1 MRKTIKK
8 TTKKVQKTTKKAQKF
23 INDFLAPST
32 KKEKKIRTNFW
43 MFKRFIFDF
52 SIPIIFAYGIYAII
66 AYTSLRAS
74 KKIIKSVKD
83 GDFTQ
88 YDKRLKI
95 ARQADVVLHILRM
108 IAYGG
113 LVICAFVWLFG
124 YKKPFE
130 YFWPFQQVFLILTVI
145 AELIVRWSTP
155 TDPTSLL
162 LSATILLDYQG
173 HKSTA
178 NLSNAIGKD
187 VLSDPDKTKDFLTK
201 LMYSKILGAFVTIL
215 ATGKLW
221 WDTKFKDEIN
231 IFLIIGVIIIIS
243 HCFFINYYG
252 LLDALKKLNDNQ
264 PTQTLINN
272 SIDDII
278 NKICEILGLKKCL
291 TPEQKEEFR
300 GIIFTLIKNYA
311 KQITDGNGFG
321 FTSSLFN
328 NVDPK
333 KLEKLLF
340 DLAISNGNEH
350 VLEKIEAI
358 KEIAG
363 KYMEVSKFISSSQ
376 IDNMSDEHVKLAENV
391 MNTLNQLYNNED
403 ISKEQVENII
413 NDAQTVYEE
422 LNKEYNFKQYL
433 DNNSKGENF
442 TNIEYSSLLNK

>member
-1 MRKTIKK
+1 MVRKTINKA
-8 TTKKVQKTTKKAQKF
+8 TKKAQKF

-52 SIPIIFAYGIYAII
+52 CIPIFFAYGIYAII
-66 AYTSLRAS
+66 ASTSLRAS
-74 KKIIKSVKD
+74 KKIIKTVKD

-155 TDPTSLL
+155 TDLTSLL

-178 NLSNAIGKD
+178 NLSNAVGMD
-187 VLSDPDKTKDFLTK
+187 VLLHGFNMTKDFLTK

-221 WDTKFKDEIN
+221 WDTKFKNEIN
-231 IFLIIGVIIIIS
+231 IFLIIGVIIIIG

-252 LLDALKKLNDNQ
+252 LLDALKKLNDNK

-272 SIDDII
+272 SIDDVI
-278 NKICEILGLKKCL
+278 NKICEILELKKCL

-300 GIIFTLIKNYA
+300 GIIFTLIQNYA

-321 FTSSLFN
+321 FTSSLFK

-340 DLAISNGNEH
+340 DLAISNGNTP
-350 VLEKIEAI
+350 VLNNIEAI
-358 KEIAG
+358 KEITG
-363 KYMEVSKFISSSQ
+363 KYMEVIELISSSQ
-376 IDNMSDEHVKLAENV
+376 IDDMSDEHAKLAENV

-403 ISKEQVENII
+403 ISEEQVENII